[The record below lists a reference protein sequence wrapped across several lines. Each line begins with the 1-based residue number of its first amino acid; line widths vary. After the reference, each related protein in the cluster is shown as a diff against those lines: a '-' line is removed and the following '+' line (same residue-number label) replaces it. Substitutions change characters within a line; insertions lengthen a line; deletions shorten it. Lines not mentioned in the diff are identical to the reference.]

1 MMSSSSN
8 PPVERAQPWL
18 GTLVSLRVTG
28 LSRAESGAA
37 LDAAFQ
43 EVAQVHRLMSF
54 HDKAS
59 DVGRMNVSESGEPI
73 QVHPYTYAVLER
85 AQQLSSLTAG
95 CFDITV
101 GAQLVEWSF
110 LPLHPVR
117 SSHRDGL
124 WADIE
129 LLGENSIRLR
139 RPVCVDLGGIAKGF
153 AVDKATECLQAHGAE
168 GTVVNAGGDIRVS
181 GPESEWIALAVEPT
195 PEGAPLVELEN
206 ASLASSCGLLQRRYV
221 SGRQVGPHVD
231 GLLRCPAPTDRFVS
245 VVSEQCMLADALTK
259 VVMVK
264 GMDAGRLLQQL
275 GATAYMHDSEAGWQ
289 VLHPVQESA
298 TR

>member
-1 MMSSSSN
+1 MSSSSH

-18 GTLVSLRVTG
+18 GTLVSMRVTG
-28 LSRAESGAA
+28 LCRGESDAA

-59 DVGRMNVSESGEPI
+59 DVSRMNVSESGEAI

-85 AQQLSSLTAG
+85 AQQLSALTAG

-101 GAQLVEWSF
+101 GAQLVEWSL
-110 LPLHPVR
+110 LPSDAARAPRHDSV
-117 SSHRDGL
+117 

-129 LLGENSIRLR
+129 LLGGASIRLR

-153 AVDKATECLQAHGAE
+153 AVDKATECLQAHGAD

-181 GPESEWIALAVEPT
+181 GPDAEWIALAVDPT
-195 PEGAPLVELEN
+195 PEGAPVIELEN
-206 ASLASSCGLLQRRYV
+206 ASLASSCGALQRRYV

-231 GLLRCPAPTDRFVS
+231 GVLRRPARTDRFVS
-245 VVSEQCMLADALTK
+245 VVSQQCILADALTK

-264 GMDAGRLLQQL
+264 GMEADRLLHQL

-289 VLHPVQESA
+289 VLQSVQESA

>member
-1 MMSSSSN
+1 MSSLN
-8 PPVERAQPWL
+8 HPPVERAQPWL
-18 GTLVSLRVTG
+18 GTLVSMRVIG
-28 LSRAESGAA
+28 LSRAESDVA

-54 HDKAS
+54 HDKGS
-59 DVGRMNVSESGEPI
+59 DVGRMNAAQPGELI
-73 QVHPYTYAVLER
+73 QVHPYTYTVLAH
-85 AQQLSSLTAG
+85 AQQLSLLSAG

-110 LPLHPVR
+110 LPRDIDSVP
-117 SSHRDGL
+117 HRDSV

-129 LLGENSIRLR
+129 LLGGTSIRLR

-153 AVDKATECLQAHGAE
+153 AVDRATECLQAHRAQ
-168 GTVVNAGGDIRVS
+168 GTVVNAGGDMRVS
-181 GPESEWIALAVEPT
+181 GSDAAWIALAVDPT
-195 PEGAPLVELEN
+195 PEGAPVIELEN
-206 ASLASSCGLLQRRYV
+206 ASLASSCGLVHRRYV

-231 GLLRCPAPTDRFVS
+231 GALRCPARTDRFVS
-245 VVSEQCMLADALTK
+245 VVSQQCMLADALTK

-264 GMDAGRLLQQL
+264 GMETYGLLQQL
-275 GATAYMHDSEAGWQ
+275 DATAYMYDSQAGWQ
-289 VLHPVQESA
+289 LVHPVLEFA